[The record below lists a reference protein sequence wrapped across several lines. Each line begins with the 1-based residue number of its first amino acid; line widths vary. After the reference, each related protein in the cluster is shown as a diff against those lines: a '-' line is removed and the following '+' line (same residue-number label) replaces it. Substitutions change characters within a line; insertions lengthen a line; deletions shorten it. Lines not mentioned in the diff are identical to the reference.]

1 MVLLKACHWGPA
13 GFEVSKAQPYAFNP
27 STLEAETG
35 ISLEIPGQD
44 GLWRDSG

>member
-1 MVLLKACHWGPA
+1 MHLSLKSGSELGVVAH
-13 GFEVSKAQPYAFNP
+13 VVFNP